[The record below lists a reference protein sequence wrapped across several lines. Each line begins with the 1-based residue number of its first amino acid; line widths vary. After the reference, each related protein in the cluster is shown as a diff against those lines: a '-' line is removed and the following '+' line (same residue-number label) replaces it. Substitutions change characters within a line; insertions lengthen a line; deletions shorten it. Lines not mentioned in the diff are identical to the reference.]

1 MGKDLEIGVPRN
13 SEKILESNLKET
25 GEPSTKSTNGGM
37 VAKSNETLKS
47 KGSPALELSLK
58 RPRDLEDTD
67 TSTHKRNVF
76 QSDLS
81 AFSRYFSDSEKAKN
95 VIEHII

>member
-13 SEKILESNLKET
+13 SEKTVESYLKEAS
-25 GEPSTKSTNGGM
+25 EPRNVSTNNFM
-37 VAKSNETLKS
+37 ASKVSS

-58 RPRDLEDTD
+58 RPRDMEDTD
-67 TSTHKRNVF
+67 TSTHKRNVVR

-81 AFSRYFSDSEKAKN
+81 AFSR
-95 VIEHII
+95 

>member
-13 SEKILESNLKET
+13 SDKFIELNMNEVVDPKTANNVMIAK
-25 GEPSTKSTNGGM
+25 TNGS
-37 VAKSNETLKS
+37 VNS

-58 RPRDLEDTD
+58 RSRDLEDTD
-67 TSTHKRNVF
+67 MSTHKRNVVR

-81 AFSRYFSDSEKAKN
+81 AFSR
-95 VIEHII
+95 